1 MMHKFCL
8 IAITAVLLTA
18 CASLPRYNAPFPEV
32 DSNGDGVIEWQEFKT
47 RYSDSDAK
55 AFLEAD
61 RNKNGDITPEEW
73 QFFIEMQAS

>member
-8 IAITAVLLTA
+8 IVITAVLLTA
-18 CASLPRYNAPFPEV
+18 CASLPRYTAPFPEV
-32 DSNGDGVIEWQEFKT
+32 DSNSDGVIEWQEFKT
-47 RYSDSDAK
+47 RYPDSDAK

>member
-1 MMHKFCL
+1 MMPKFCL
-8 IAITAVLLTA
+8 IAIAAVLLTA
-18 CASLPRYNAPFPEV
+18 CASLPRYTAPFPEV
-32 DSNGDGVIEWQEFKT
+32 DSNSDGVIEWQEFKA
-47 RYSDSDAK
+47 RYPDSDAK